1 MPTSSKYH
9 EGLDNTV
16 NLVIVKEQIAAAS
29 VASGRTPDAVSLVAV
44 SKTFES
50 TKIEPILAAGQQV
63 FGENRVQEAAAKW
76 PQLKAMYPE
85 TRLHLIG
92 SLQSNK
98 VVDAMTLFDVI
109 ETVDRP
115 KVARAIVRARDRLG
129 SCPELLIQINT
140 GEEPQ
145 KAGVWPSEADAF
157 IGQCQRDFALPICG
171 LMCIPPAAGEPSL
184 HFGLLREIA
193 RRHELAS
200 LSMGMS
206 SDYEIAIAYGATHVR
221 LGTAIFGQRDI

>member
-1 MPTSSKYH
+1 
-9 EGLDNTV
+9 
-16 NLVIVKEQIAAAS
+16 
-29 VASGRTPDAVSLVAV
+29 
-44 SKTFES
+44 
-50 TKIEPILAAGQQV
+50 
-63 FGENRVQEAAAKW
+63 
-76 PQLKAMYPE
+76 
-85 TRLHLIG
+85 
-92 SLQSNK
+92 
-98 VVDAMTLFDVI
+98 MTLFDVI

-157 IGQCQRDFALPICG
+157 IKQCQRDLALPVCG
-171 LMCIPPAAGEPSL
+171 LMCIPPAAEEPSL

-193 RRHELAS
+193 QRHELAS

-221 LGTAIFGQRDI
+221 LGTAIFGPRDI